1 MLFAILTANGLALN
15 LEKCVF
21 AISELDFL
29 GACIFAAGVAPLRD
43 KVQVILDFPKPADC
57 KLCKDFWV

>member
-1 MLFAILTANGLALN
+1 MLFAILAANSLALN
-15 LEKCVF
+15 LEECVF

-29 GACIFAAGVAPLRD
+29 GACISVAGVAPLRD